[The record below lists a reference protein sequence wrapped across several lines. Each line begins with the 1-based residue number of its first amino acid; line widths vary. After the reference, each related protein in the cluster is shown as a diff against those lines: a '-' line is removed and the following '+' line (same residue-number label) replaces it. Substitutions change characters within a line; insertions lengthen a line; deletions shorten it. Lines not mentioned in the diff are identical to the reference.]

1 MPDYN
6 APVPRALPL
15 VVTLALLA
23 GGCRGPERLAE
34 NVVLI
39 SIDTLRPDFLGCFGS
54 ELGASPNL
62 DVLCREAVA
71 FEQAISHAPSTLMSH
86 ASLLSSLPPARH
98 GASFANRRALPEEL
112 VTLAEALRER
122 GFRTASFNEGGQVAG
137 RWGLAQGFEVY
148 ESMGRGRD
156 RFDRVVERALEW
168 LDAPATPVDE
178 PFFLFLHS
186 YEVHHPYT
194 PNPEDLARF
203 APAGYDGWLGDRIEI
218 SELRWINQGGVE
230 IDGVDLARIRA
241 AYAAEIASVDRAL
254 GRLLDGLRE
263 RRLLDRTLIVFTSD
277 HGEEFGEHGTVGW
290 HTHSLYDELLRVPLI
305 VALPGGRWAG
315 ERVGRQVRLMDVAPT
330 VLDALAAEVPAGWEG
345 TSLLALLRGERVP
358 PLLAVAQR
366 DVRDGDRDEGD
377 AALRTGRWKWYEGR
391 LHDLLADPAERHD
404 YTHLEP
410 ELARTLEAAL
420 GELLRAG
427 PAAAGDEVEL
437 DPETRER
444 LKALGYL

>member
-1 MPDYN
+1 
-6 APVPRALPL
+6 VSRALPL

-23 GGCRGPERLAE
+23 GACGPERLAE
-34 NVVLI
+34 NAVLI

-54 ELGASPNL
+54 ELGASPSL
-62 DVLCREAVA
+62 DALCHEAVT

-86 ASLLSSLPPARH
+86 ASLLTSLPPSRH

-112 VTLAEALRER
+112 VTLAEALRVR

-156 RFDRVVERALEW
+156 RFDRIVERALEW
-168 LDAPATPVDE
+168 LDAPAEPVDE

-194 PNPEDLARF
+194 PEAEDLARF
-203 APAGYDGWLGDRIEI
+203 APAGYDGWLGDRIDI

-230 IDGVDLARIRA
+230 IDGADLARIRA
-241 AYAAEIASVDRAL
+241 AYSAEIASADRAL

-290 HTHSLYDELLRVPLI
+290 HTHSLYDELLRVPLV
-305 VALPGGRWAG
+305 VALPGGRWGG
-315 ERVGRQVRLMDVAPT
+315 ERVARQVRLMDVPPT
-330 VLDALAAEVPAGWEG
+330 ILDALAAEVPAGWEG
-345 TSLLALLRGERVP
+345 RSLLALLRGEPVP

-377 AALRTGRWKWYEGR
+377 AALRTGRWKWYDGR

-404 YTHLEP
+404 YSHLEP

-427 PAAAGDEVEL
+427 PAAAGEEVEL